1 MHISVKS
8 KNTRLHL
15 PCFKS
20 LELSL
25 LESLISIFATPAGV
39 QTSTGNLNFTLVG
52 SLIAYRTGKRVALV
66 KKSHKVKMPSQKIS

>member
-39 QTSTGNLNFTLVG
+39 ETSTSNLNFTLVG